1 MKHRHL
7 NHEELTLAALDDIL
21 ERGDLRDWAPL
32 ILEIQREPFGEVAQK
47 VLQICDNHEIYGS
60 TRLFRR
66 LVEFNRKKISGLRR
80 SPVP

>member
-21 ERGDLRDWAPL
+21 ERGDLRDWTPL
-32 ILEIQREPFGEVAQK
+32 VLEIQLEPFREVAQK

-66 LVEFNRKKISGLRR
+66 LVESNRKKVSGRRR
-80 SPVP
+80 SSAP